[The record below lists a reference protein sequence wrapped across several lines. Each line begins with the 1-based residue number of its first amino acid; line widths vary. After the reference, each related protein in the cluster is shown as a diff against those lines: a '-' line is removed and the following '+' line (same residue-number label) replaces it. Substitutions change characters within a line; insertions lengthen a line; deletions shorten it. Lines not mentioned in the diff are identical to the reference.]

1 MGTATQG
8 VAMSPEILLVGAL
21 SGFVQG
27 LSGFAFGLVA
37 TSFWAWMMAPQ
48 EVVPLVVMGSL
59 LGQFVSIASVRH
71 HIKVRR
77 VSPFVAGSLFG
88 VPLGAAVLH
97 DLDASTFRAFVGLGL
112 IAFCALMLR
121 TKVFPKIQA
130 GRPMDAAVGFTSG
143 ALAGACGIGGPPMTL
158 WCSMRNWDTVTQRAT
173 FQSFFIIMQ
182 LQVLSIYIWQGLV
195 DLTLISTF
203 AAMAPVIMGSSWLGS
218 RVGRRYS
225 DHQFQRIIFLLL
237 LASGVALLAPS
248 ASRFVSTF

>member
-1 MGTATQG
+1 
-8 VAMSPEILLVGAL
+8 
-21 SGFVQG
+21 
-27 LSGFAFGLVA
+27 
-37 TSFWAWMMAPQ
+37 
-48 EVVPLVVMGSL
+48 
-59 LGQFVSIASVRH
+59 
-71 HIKVRR
+71 
-77 VSPFVAGSLFG
+77 
-88 VPLGAAVLH
+88 
-97 DLDASTFRAFVGLGL
+97 
-112 IAFCALMLR
+112 
-121 TKVFPKIQA
+121 
-130 GRPMDAAVGFTSG
+130 MDAAVGFTSG
-143 ALAGACGIGGPPMTL
+143 ALAGACGSGGPPMTL

-225 DHQFQRIIFLLL
+225 DHQFQRMIFLLL